1 MVSPILYFNKV
12 CWNLRCVKHNYRYSK
27 LIKYSVWQLFA
38 ISHLILTA
46 DICVLYK
53 TAGEGTADCQ
63 QRAMLSVLH
72 LPVWVSTRRPL
83 HQDTL
88 LPLLPLSLFGK
99 APANLAADLRRGT
112 RQAASLATYQHLS
125 SETMRKS
132 TEFTLY
138 LLSIKCAKWDSIFL
152 LASHLLDKSIFY
164 IVFSFNKFWS
174 DIKVPGI
181 HFKVQSGQNF
191 CARRWLVT
199 TSCTKNI
206 VCSCCNRYTLWI
218 NATT

>member
-1 MVSPILYFNKV
+1 MLLHCKSDSRRPKNNNIEKCITLLPCTVLNESWLLMVSPILYFNKV
-12 CWNLRCVKHNYRYSK
+12 CWNLRCVKHNYWYSK

-46 DICVLYK
+46 DFFCVLYK

-99 APANLAADLRRGT
+99 TPANLAADLRRGT

-132 TEFTLY
+132 T
-138 LLSIKCAKWDSIFL
+138 
-152 LASHLLDKSIFY
+152 
-164 IVFSFNKFWS
+164 
-174 DIKVPGI
+174 
-181 HFKVQSGQNF
+181 
-191 CARRWLVT
+191 
-199 TSCTKNI
+199 
-206 VCSCCNRYTLWI
+206 
-218 NATT
+218 